1 MKITK
6 IDVLRSNPV
15 EDGWRPLFC
24 RIYTDEG
31 IYGDGEAALS
41 YDDITT
47 AEFGML
53 QDLAP
58 MLIGMDP
65 MEHEVIWNKLYHKCF
80 FGLNSGPVVFAAI
93 SAFDIALWDIKGKKY
108 NAPLHQLLGGKLRTH
123 LRAYASQLQ
132 NGFPEDR
139 HHCGSPEDYAAVTR
153 MAMDKGFDAVKFNFT
168 TYQEDGSRYAQT
180 EQAPYLDGRYM
191 QVIESRI
198 KATRDTLGPNGDII
212 LENHCYTDKLSA
224 TQMGNM
230 AKKYNIMY
238 FEEPVAPHA
247 DLLRYVHQETGIPVA
262 SGERMYSRWQF
273 KDRLDKDA
281 IQVIQPDIGNSG
293 GITEVKKICDM
304 AYVYEAAV
312 QIHVCGSPLV
322 TAASLN
328 LEAVIP
334 GFIIHEYNVNTSM
347 PKMTGLAKYQYE
359 PVNGYFT
366 VPDLPGIG
374 NEIADSTFVNSEVVT
389 IQ

>member
-6 IDVLRSNPV
+6 IDILRSCPV

-41 YDDITT
+41 YDHITT

-58 MLIGMDP
+58 LLIGMNP

-108 NAPLHQLLGGKLRTH
+108 QAPLHELLGGKLRNQ

-132 NGFPEDR
+132 NGFPENR
-139 HHCGSPEDYAAVTR
+139 RPCRTPEDYAEVTK
-153 MAMDKGFDAVKFNFT
+153 MAMAKGFDAVKYNFT
-168 TYQEDGSRYAQT
+168 TFREDGSRYPQT
-180 EQAPYLDGRYM
+180 EQAPYLDGHYM
-191 QVIESRI
+191 QVIEARI
-198 KATRDTLGPNGDII
+198 KATRDTLGPAGDII

-238 FEEPVAPHA
+238 FEEPVAPHGE
-247 DLLRYVHQETGIPVA
+247 LLSYVHRETGIPVA
-262 SGERMYSRWQF
+262 SGERMYTRWQF
-273 KDRLDKDA
+273 KDRLDQNA
-281 IQVIQPDIGNSG
+281 IQVIQPDIGTSG

-304 AYVYEAAV
+304 AYTYEAAV

-322 TAASLN
+322 TAASLQ

-347 PKMTGLAKYQYE
+347 PKMTGLTKYQYE

-366 VPDLPGIG
+366 IL
-374 NEIADSTFVNSEVVT
+374 
-389 IQ
+389 

>member
-6 IDVLRSNPV
+6 IDVLRSKPV

-80 FGLNSGPVVFAAI
+80 FALNSGPVVFAAI

-139 HHCGSPEDYAAVTR
+139 HHCGSLEDYAAVTR

-247 DLLRYVHQETGIPVA
+247 DLLSYVHRETGIPVA

-347 PKMTGLAKYQYE
+347 PKMTGLTKYQYE
-359 PVNGYFT
+359 PENGYFT

-374 NEIADSTFVNSEVVT
+374 NEIADSTFTNSEVVT

>member
-6 IDVLRSNPV
+6 IDILRSCPV

-41 YDDITT
+41 YDHITT

-58 MLIGMDP
+58 LLIGMNP

-108 NAPLHQLLGGKLRTH
+108 QAPLHELLGGKLRNQ

-132 NGFPEDR
+132 NGFPENR
-139 HHCGSPEDYAAVTR
+139 RSCRTPEDYAEVTK
-153 MAMDKGFDAVKFNFT
+153 MAMDKGFDAVKYNFT
-168 TYQEDGSRYAQT
+168 TFREDDSRYPQT
-180 EQAPYLDGRYM
+180 EQAPYLDGHYM
-191 QVIESRI
+191 QVIEARI
-198 KATRDTLGPNGDII
+198 KATRDTLGPAGDII

-238 FEEPVAPHA
+238 FEEPVAPHGE
-247 DLLRYVHQETGIPVA
+247 LLSYVHRETGIPVA
-262 SGERMYSRWQF
+262 SGERMYTRWQF
-273 KDRLDKDA
+273 KDRLDQNA
-281 IQVIQPDIGNSG
+281 IQVIQPDIGTSG

-304 AYVYEAAV
+304 AYTYEAAV

-322 TAASLN
+322 TAASLQ

-347 PKMTGLAKYQYE
+347 PKMTGLTKYQYE
-359 PVNGYFT
+359 PVNGYFLI
-366 VPDLPGIG
+366 PDRPGIG
-374 NEIADSTFVNSEVVT
+374 NEIADDTFKNSEVIT
-389 IQ
+389 IG

>member
-6 IDVLRSNPV
+6 IDVLRCQPV

-65 MEHEVIWNKLYHKCF
+65 LAHEVIWSKLYHKCF
-80 FGLNSGPVVFAAI
+80 FGLNSGPVVYAAI

-108 NAPLHQLLGGKLRTH
+108 NAPLHELLGGKLRTK

-139 HHCGSPEDYAAVTR
+139 HPCGSPEDYAAVTR
-153 MAMDKGFDAVKFNFT
+153 LAMEKGFDAVKYNFT
-168 TYQEDGSRYAQT
+168 TFREDGTRYDLT

-191 QVIESRI
+191 QTVEARI
-198 KATRDTLGPNGDII
+198 KATRDTLGPAGDII

-224 TQMGNM
+224 VQMGNM

-262 SGERMYSRWQF
+262 SGERMYTRWQF

-328 LEAVIP
+328 LEAAIP

-347 PKMTGLAKYQYE
+347 PKMTGLTKYRFE
-359 PVNGYFT
+359 PENGYFT
-366 VPDLPGIG
+366 VPDRPGIG
-374 NEIADSTFVNSEVVT
+374 NEIAEETFASSELVT
-389 IQ
+389 IR

>member
-6 IDVLRSNPV
+6 IDILRSCPV

-41 YDDITT
+41 YDHITT

-58 MLIGMDP
+58 LLIGMNP

-108 NAPLHQLLGGKLRTH
+108 QAPLHELLGGKLRNQ

-132 NGFPEDR
+132 NGFPENR
-139 HHCGSPEDYAAVTR
+139 RSCRTPEDYAEVTK
-153 MAMDKGFDAVKFNFT
+153 MAMDKGFDAVKYNFT
-168 TYQEDGSRYAQT
+168 TFREDGSRYPQT
-180 EQAPYLDGRYM
+180 EQAPYLDGHYM
-191 QVIESRI
+191 QVIEARI
-198 KATRDTLGPNGDII
+198 KATRDTLGPAGDII

-238 FEEPVAPHA
+238 FEEPVAPHGE
-247 DLLRYVHQETGIPVA
+247 LLSYVHRETGIPVA
-262 SGERMYSRWQF
+262 SGERMYTRWQF
-273 KDRLDKDA
+273 KDRLDQNA
-281 IQVIQPDIGNSG
+281 IQVIQPDIGTSG

-304 AYVYEAAV
+304 AYTYEAAV

-322 TAASLN
+322 TAASLQ

-334 GFIIHEYNVNTSM
+334 GFIIHEYNVNTFM
-347 PKMTGLAKYQYE
+347 PKMTGLTKYQYE
-359 PVNGYFT
+359 PVNGYFLI
-366 VPDLPGIG
+366 PDRPGIG
-374 NEIADSTFVNSEVVT
+374 NEIADDTFKNSEVIT
-389 IQ
+389 IG

>member
-6 IDVLRSNPV
+6 IDILRSCPV

-41 YDDITT
+41 YDHITT

-58 MLIGMDP
+58 LLIGMNP

-108 NAPLHQLLGGKLRTH
+108 QAPLHELLGGKLRNQ

-132 NGFPEDR
+132 NGFPENR
-139 HHCGSPEDYAAVTR
+139 RSCRTPEDYAEVTK
-153 MAMDKGFDAVKFNFT
+153 MAMDKGFDAVKYNFT
-168 TYQEDGSRYAQT
+168 TFREDGSRYPQT
-180 EQAPYLDGRYM
+180 EQAPYLDDHYM
-191 QVIESRI
+191 QVIEARI
-198 KATRDTLGPNGDII
+198 KATRDTLGPAGDII

-238 FEEPVAPHA
+238 FEEPVAPHGE
-247 DLLRYVHQETGIPVA
+247 LLSYVHRETGIPVA
-262 SGERMYSRWQF
+262 SGERMYTRWQF
-273 KDRLDKDA
+273 KDRLDQNA
-281 IQVIQPDIGNSG
+281 IQVIQPDIGTSG

-304 AYVYEAAV
+304 AYTYEAAV

-322 TAASLN
+322 TAASLQ

-347 PKMTGLAKYQYE
+347 PKMTGLTKYQYE
-359 PVNGYFT
+359 PVNGYFLI
-366 VPDLPGIG
+366 PDRPGIG
-374 NEIADSTFVNSEVVT
+374 NEIADDTFKNSEVIT
-389 IQ
+389 IG

>member
-6 IDVLRSNPV
+6 IDVLRSKPV

-80 FGLNSGPVVFAAI
+80 FALNSGPVVFAAI

-273 KDRLDKDA
+273 KDRLDKDS

>member
-6 IDVLRSNPV
+6 IDILRSCPV

-41 YDDITT
+41 YDHITT

-58 MLIGMDP
+58 LLIGMNP

-108 NAPLHQLLGGKLRTH
+108 QAPLHELLGGKLRNQ

-132 NGFPEDR
+132 NGFPENR
-139 HHCGSPEDYAAVTR
+139 RSCRTPEDYAEVTK
-153 MAMDKGFDAVKFNFT
+153 MAMDKGFDTVKYNFT
-168 TYQEDGSRYAQT
+168 TFREDGSRYPQT
-180 EQAPYLDGRYM
+180 EQAPYLDGHYM
-191 QVIESRI
+191 QVIEARM
-198 KATRDTLGPNGDII
+198 KATRDTLGPAGDII

-238 FEEPVAPHA
+238 FEEPVAPHGE
-247 DLLRYVHQETGIPVA
+247 LLSYVHRETGIPVA
-262 SGERMYSRWQF
+262 SGERMYTRWQF
-273 KDRLDKDA
+273 KDRLDQNA
-281 IQVIQPDIGNSG
+281 IQVIQPDIGTSG

-304 AYVYEAAV
+304 AYTYEAAV

-322 TAASLN
+322 TAASLQ

-347 PKMTGLAKYQYE
+347 PKMTGLTKYQYE
-359 PVNGYFT
+359 PVNGYFLI
-366 VPDLPGIG
+366 PDRPGIG
-374 NEIADSTFVNSEVVT
+374 NEIADDTFKNSEVIT
-389 IQ
+389 IG

>member
-6 IDVLRSNPV
+6 IDILRSCPV

-41 YDDITT
+41 YDHITT

-58 MLIGMDP
+58 LLIGMNP

-108 NAPLHQLLGGKLRTH
+108 QAPLHELLGGKLRNQ

-132 NGFPEDR
+132 NGFPENR
-139 HHCGSPEDYAAVTR
+139 RPCRTPEDYAEVTK
-153 MAMDKGFDAVKFNFT
+153 MAMAKGFDAVKYNFT
-168 TYQEDGSRYAQT
+168 TFHEDGSRYPQT
-180 EQAPYLDGRYM
+180 EQAPYLDGHYM
-191 QVIESRI
+191 QVIEARI
-198 KATRDTLGPNGDII
+198 KATRDTLGPAGDII

-238 FEEPVAPHA
+238 FEEPVAPHGE
-247 DLLRYVHQETGIPVA
+247 LLSYVHRETGIPVA
-262 SGERMYSRWQF
+262 SGERMYTRWQF
-273 KDRLDKDA
+273 KDRLDQNA
-281 IQVIQPDIGNSG
+281 IQVIQPDIGTSG

-304 AYVYEAAV
+304 AYTYEAAV

-322 TAASLN
+322 TAASLQ

-347 PKMTGLAKYQYE
+347 PKMTGLTKYQYE

-366 VPDLPGIG
+366 IPDRPGIG
-374 NEIADSTFVNSEVVT
+374 NEIADDTFKNSEVIT
-389 IQ
+389 IG

>member
-6 IDVLRSNPV
+6 IDILRSCPV

-41 YDDITT
+41 YDHITT

-58 MLIGMDP
+58 LLIGMNP

-108 NAPLHQLLGGKLRTH
+108 QAPLHELLGGKLRNQ

-132 NGFPEDR
+132 NGFPENR
-139 HHCGSPEDYAAVTR
+139 RSCRTPEDYAEVTK
-153 MAMDKGFDAVKFNFT
+153 MAMDKGFDAVKYNFT
-168 TYQEDGSRYAQT
+168 TFREDGSRYPQT
-180 EQAPYLDGRYM
+180 EQAPYLDGHYM
-191 QVIESRI
+191 QVIEARI
-198 KATRDTLGPNGDII
+198 KATRDTLGPAGDII

-238 FEEPVAPHA
+238 FEEPVAPHGE
-247 DLLRYVHQETGIPVA
+247 LLSYVHRETGIPVA
-262 SGERMYSRWQF
+262 SGERMYTRWQF
-273 KDRLDKDA
+273 KDRLDQNA
-281 IQVIQPDIGNSG
+281 IQVIQPDIGTSG

-304 AYVYEAAV
+304 AYTYEAAV

-322 TAASLN
+322 TAASLQ

-347 PKMTGLAKYQYE
+347 PKMTGLTKYQYE
-359 PVNGYFT
+359 PVNGYFII
-366 VPDLPGIG
+366 PDRPGIG
-374 NEIADSTFVNSEVVT
+374 NEIADDTFKNSEVIT
-389 IQ
+389 IG

>member
-6 IDVLRSNPV
+6 IDILRSCPV

-41 YDDITT
+41 YDHITT

-58 MLIGMDP
+58 LLIGMNP

-108 NAPLHQLLGGKLRTH
+108 QAPLHELLGGKLRNQ

-132 NGFPEDR
+132 NGFPENR
-139 HHCGSPEDYAAVTR
+139 RPCRAPEDYAEVTK
-153 MAMDKGFDAVKFNFT
+153 MAMAKGFDAVKYNFT
-168 TYQEDGSRYAQT
+168 TFREDGSRYPQT
-180 EQAPYLDGRYM
+180 EQAPYLGGHYM
-191 QVIESRI
+191 QVIEARI
-198 KATRDTLGPNGDII
+198 KATRDTLGPAGDII

-238 FEEPVAPHA
+238 FEEPVAPHGE
-247 DLLRYVHQETGIPVA
+247 LLSYVHRETGIPVA
-262 SGERMYSRWQF
+262 SGERMYTRWQF
-273 KDRLDKDA
+273 KDRLDQNA
-281 IQVIQPDIGNSG
+281 IQVIQPDIGTSG

-304 AYVYEAAV
+304 AYTYEAAV

-322 TAASLN
+322 TAASLQ

-347 PKMTGLAKYQYE
+347 PKMTGLTKYQYE
-359 PVNGYFT
+359 PVNGYFLI
-366 VPDLPGIG
+366 PDRPGIG
-374 NEIADSTFVNSEVVT
+374 NEIADDTFKNSEVIT
-389 IQ
+389 IG

>member
-6 IDVLRSNPV
+6 IDVLRSKPV

-80 FGLNSGPVVFAAI
+80 FALNSGPVVFAAI

-247 DLLRYVHQETGIPVA
+247 DLLSYVHRETGIPVA

>member
-6 IDVLRSNPV
+6 IDLLHSNPV
-15 EDGWRPLFC
+15 EDGWRPIFC

-31 IYGDGEAALS
+31 IYGDGEASLS
-41 YDDITT
+41 YGDVDS
-47 AEFGML
+47 AAFGML
-53 QDLAP
+53 QNMAP

-65 MEHEVIWNKLYHKCF
+65 MEHEVIWDKLYHKCF
-80 FGLNSGPVVFAAI
+80 WGLNGGPIVFAGI

-108 NAPLHQLLGGKLRTH
+108 NAPLYQMLGGKLRSK

-132 NGFPEDR
+132 NGWPEDR
-139 HHCGSPEDYAAVTR
+139 HPGRTPEDYAAAAK
-153 MAMDKGFDAVKFNFT
+153 MAMEKGFDAVKFNFT
-168 TYQEDGSRYAQT
+168 TFREDGTRYDLT
-180 EQAPYLDGRYM
+180 EQAPYLSGKYM
-191 QVIESRI
+191 QVIEARI
-198 KATRDTLGPNGDII
+198 KAVRDTLGPTGDII
-212 LENHCYTDKLSA
+212 LENHCYTDKQSA
-224 TQMGNM
+224 VQMGNM

-247 DLLRYVHQETGIPVA
+247 DLLSYVHRETGLPVA

-273 KDRLDKDA
+273 KDRLDKEA
-281 IQVIQPDIGNSG
+281 IQVIQPDVANCG

-304 AYVYEAAV
+304 AYIYEAAV

-322 TAASLN
+322 TAASLH
-328 LEAVIP
+328 LEAAIP
-334 GFIIHEYNVNTSM
+334 GFIIHEYNVNTAM
-347 PKMTGLAKYQYE
+347 PKMVGLTKYNYV
-359 PVNGYFT
+359 PVDGCFT

-374 NEIADSTFVNSEVVT
+374 NEIADTTFSNSTVVT